1 LLDTASAKA
10 EQHEDDRMLADFLAG
25 KSSGLEGAFH
35 AYGRSLYSIARH
47 VLANDED
54 AQDCVH
60 DALLRVWQRSQSYH
74 PERGSLR
81 SYLLACVRNEAI
93 TRKRNAARHL
103 RIEER
108 AARSAP
114 SVYEPEVSDCVE
126 REHLRRAL
134 AILPDE
140 QRIALDLAYFGHR
153 THVQVAEQLGVP
165 LGTIKSRLSIAL
177 RELNAALSQKA
188 TGAR

>member
-114 SVYEPEVSDCVE
+114 SVYEPEVSDCV
-126 REHLRRAL
+126 AM
-134 AILPDE
+134 LPDE

-177 RELNAALSQKA
+177 RKLNAALSQKA